1 MDWWLA
7 RCSSGKNFLRK
18 SSFSLSVSHSL
29 SSFQDWGRAGDVVA
43 LGVCWHVP
51 SQEEE
56 NFVFQLLSR
65 LLHPELQRIKGH
77 VSGEQPMSRCAV
89 VGVFFSC
96 FFSRFFSRRN
106 RAGAQTKQKIYRRIG
121 SVRGDK

>member
-1 MDWWLA
+1 MA
-7 RCSSGKNFLRK
+7 
-18 SSFSLSVSHSL
+18 
-29 SSFQDWGRAGDVVA
+29 A

-77 VSGEQPMSRCAV
+77 VSGEQPMSRCAAV
-89 VGVFFSC
+89 CVFFMSW
-96 FFSRFFSRRN
+96 FFRDFSFDVIGQAR
-106 RAGAQTKQKIYRRIG
+106 KQNKRLTDELDQPA
-121 SVRGDK
+121 GDK